1 MNTAYFN
8 LIGGLSGDML
18 LSSFFDLGVDKEE
31 ISKELK
37 KIKNIKFDLSI
48 SKTSRGNIS
57 STHTNVKIYDDIKW
71 EWDIFFQT
79 VKKSELKESIKTN
92 IINCLNI
99 LMVAEQEAHS
109 EPNPH

>member
-18 LSSFFDLGVDKEE
+18 LSSFFDLGLDKKE

-37 KIKNIKFDLSI
+37 KLKKIRFEFST
-48 SKTSRGNIS
+48 SKTVRGNIT

-71 EWDIFFQT
+71 EWDTFFQS
-79 VKKSELKESIKTN
+79 VKKS
-92 IINCLNI
+92 
-99 LMVAEQEAHS
+99 
-109 EPNPH
+109 